1 MAEKTGKMPKK
12 SDIFLNIE
20 FLKKIIQK
28 VYKIPYLSYKNIGIS
43 LKLRSQEIITAQ
55 TLIKNGPF
63 TLQKNG
69 FNKKNIQDMLNTFYI
84 LSEKVNIFYLGAP
97 PPLDSGHSFDALP
110 NCAANTCIEK
120 WYSLNKL

>member
-12 SDIFLNIE
+12 SDIFRNIE

-84 LSEKVNIFYLGAP
+84 LSEKVNIFYLEAP
-97 PPLDSGHSFDALP
+97 PP
-110 NCAANTCIEK
+110 
-120 WYSLNKL
+120 